1 MSRSRGRRLARL
13 LVLVVLMLAGCAP
26 PPRPSA
32 ELSAG
37 RREER
42 YLAALGAREASLASV
57 EQQIVIRSTVGEEKR
72 LPAVEAALEMAAPDA
87 FRLRVGSLLGTALDV
102 AGRGDSVTAR
112 IPSRRTWIVL
122 PSLGDSIGVHNP
134 GELIVRVWSA
144 GWRPPAS
151 AWQSAVWNDSLLRL
165 AWLES
170 GDSVAVSV
178 GSGGLPVWAE
188 VSRRGGARLRA
199 RYLEWSGTNG
209 VWWPA
214 RVELADSAG
223 SFHIDSRIERT
234 RFAVV
239 SNPMRFSLTPPPE
252 AERLGLA
259 DLRRALERLV
269 SL

>member
-1 MSRSRGRRLARL
+1 MALGDREARLA
-13 LVLVVLMLAGCAP
+13 A
-26 PPRPSA
+26 
-32 ELSAG
+32 
-37 RREER
+37 
-42 YLAALGAREASLASV
+42 V
-57 EQQIVIRSTVGEEKR
+57 EQQIVIRSRVGEQQR

-112 IPSRRTWIVL
+112 IPSRRAWIVL
-122 PSLGDSIGVHNP
+122 PSLGDSIGFHNP

-144 GWRPPAS
+144 GWRPPS
-151 AWQSAVWNDSLLRL
+151 TAWQSAVWNDSLLRL
-165 AWLES
+165 TWLEN

-188 VSRRGGARLRA
+188 VSRPGGGRVRA
-199 RYLEWSGTNG
+199 NYREWSAPDR
-209 VWWPA
+209 VWWPS

-223 SFHIDSRIERT
+223 SFHIDSRIERA
-234 RFAVV
+234 RFPAV
-239 SNPMRFSLTPPPE
+239 SNPTRFSLTPPAD

-259 DLRRALERLV
+259 DLRRALERLI

>member
-1 MSRSRGRRLARL
+1 MSGPRGRLARVL
-13 LVLVVLMLAGCAP
+13 CLAMLVLAGCAP
-26 PPRPSA
+26 RPRPST
-32 ELSAG
+32 ELAAG

-42 YLAALGAREASLASV
+42 YLAALGAREARLASV
-57 EQQIVIRSTVGEEKR
+57 EQQIVIRSRVGEQQR
-72 LPAVEAALEMAAPDA
+72 LPAMEAALELAAPDA

-112 IPSRRTWIVL
+112 IPSRRAWIVL

-144 GWRPPAS
+144 AWRPPS
-151 AWQSAVWNDSLLRL
+151 NAWQSAVWNDSLLRL
-165 AWLES
+165 AWLEN

-188 VSRRGGARLRA
+188 VSRPGGARVRA
-199 RYLEWSGTNG
+199 KYLEWSA
-209 VWWPA
+209 VDRVRWPS

-223 SFHIDSRIERT
+223 SFHIDSRIERA
-234 RFAVV
+234 RFPAV
-239 SNPMRFSLTPPPE
+239 SNPMRFSLTPPPD